1 VDAQDTRLC
10 DLIQNEF
17 PVVERPYAALGAAL
31 EMSED
36 EVLERVA
43 RLRRERIIRQVSA
56 IFDTRKL
63 GYRSMLVAART
74 TPEREEAAAAV
85 FSSHPGVTHNYQRE
99 HDFNIWFTLGVPPN
113 SRLGLDRTV
122 ELLGELAGV
131 ESIRP
136 LPALRFFKIGVDL
149 DMRGGRDPAA
159 KRERRAPTA
168 PAPPPDAI
176 PARDIDAI
184 RALQGDLR
192 AVPEPFAGPAER
204 YGFSVPEL
212 LERAAGLQATGQ
224 MRRFAAVLFHRSA
237 GFLYNGMGVWRVPEE
252 RVEAIGM
259 QMAAFRGVSHC
270 YQRPTYPD
278 WPYNVF
284 SMTHG
289 RTKQECEDVL
299 DAVAAETGLD
309 ERVVLYSTKEWK
321 KTRLVYFSPDAEEW
335 ERQHAP
341 EPAPA

>member
-1 VDAQDTRLC
+1 MDAQDTSLC

-17 PVVERPYAALGAAL
+17 PLVERPYAALGGPL
-31 EMSED
+31 DMSED
-36 EVLERVA
+36 EVLERVT
-43 RLRRERIIRQVSA
+43 RLRSERIIRQISA

-74 TPEREEAAAAV
+74 TPERADEAAAAINT
-85 FSSHPGVTHNYQRE
+85 HPGVTHNYERQHE
-99 HDFNIWFTLGVPPN
+99 FNIWFTLGVPPT

-122 ELLGELAGV
+122 ELLGELAEV

-149 DMRGGRDPAA
+149 DMAGGRDPAA
-159 KRERRAPTA
+159 KKQRVAPTA
-168 PAPPPDAI
+168 PAPAPDAI
-176 PARDIDAI
+176 PQRDIDAI

-192 AVPEPFAGPAER
+192 PVSDPFAAPAER
-204 YGFSVPEL
+204 HGFTVPEL
-212 LERAAGLQATGQ
+212 LAKAAEFQSTGQ

-237 GFLYNGMGVWRVPEE
+237 GFVYNGMGVWKAPDDRMDE
-252 RVEAIGM
+252 IGAL
-259 QMAAFRGVSHC
+259 MASFRGVSHC

-278 WPYNVF
+278 WPYNLF

-299 DAVAAETGLD
+299 DAIAAETGLE

-335 ERQHAP
+335 ERRHAP
-341 EPAPA
+341 ELQPA

>member
-17 PVVERPYAALGAAL
+17 PVVERPYAALGERLGMDEA
-31 EMSED
+31 
-36 EVLERVA
+36 EVLERVS

-74 TPEREEAAAAV
+74 TPEQEEAAAAV

-99 HDFNIWFTLGVPPN
+99 HAFNIWFTLGVPPN
-113 SRLGLDRTV
+113 SQLGLDRSV
-122 ELLGELAGV
+122 ELLGELSGV

-149 DMRGGRDPAA
+149 DMQGGRDPAA
-159 KRERRAPTA
+159 KRARRAPTA

-192 AVPEPFAGPAER
+192 AVPEPFAAPAAR
-204 YGFSVPEL
+204 HGFSVDEL
-212 LERAAGLQATGQ
+212 LAKAAEFQATGQ
-224 MRRFAAVLFHRSA
+224 MRRFAAVLYHRSA
-237 GFLYNGMGVWRVPEE
+237 GFVYNGMGVWKVPEA
-252 RVEAIGM
+252 RVEEIGAL
-259 QMAAFRGVSHC
+259 MASFRGVSHC

-278 WPYNVF
+278 WPYNLF

-299 DAVAAETGLD
+299 DAIASETGLT

-335 ERQHAP
+335 ERRHAP
-341 EPAPA
+341 ELQPA

>member
-17 PVVERPYAALGAAL
+17 PAVERPYAALAERL
-31 EMSED
+31 DMDED
-36 EVLERVA
+36 DVLERIA
-43 RLRRERIIRQVSA
+43 RLRRERIIRQISA

-63 GYRSMLVAART
+63 GYRSMLIAART
-74 TPEREEAAAAV
+74 TPEQEEAAAAV

-99 HDFNIWFTLGVPPN
+99 HAFNIWFTLGVPPN

-149 DMRGGRDPAA
+149 DMQGGRDPAA
-159 KRERRAPTA
+159 KRERRAPTVPA
-168 PAPPPDAI
+168 PAPDAI

-192 AVPEPFAGPAER
+192 TVPEPFAAPAAR
-204 YGFSVPEL
+204 HGFTVPEL
-212 LERAAGLQATGQ
+212 LERAEALQATGQ
-224 MRRFAAVLFHRSA
+224 MRRFAAVLYHRSA
-237 GFLYNGMGVWRVPEE
+237 GFTFNGMGVWKVPDE
-252 RVEAIGM
+252 RVEEVGM

-289 RTKQECEDVL
+289 RTKDECEAVL
-299 DAVAAETGLD
+299 DAIAAETGLT

-341 EPAPA
+341 ELQPA

>member
-17 PVVERPYAALGAAL
+17 PVVERPYAALGETL
-31 EMSED
+31 GLSED
-36 EVLERVA
+36 EVLERVGS
-43 RLRRERIIRQVSA
+43 LRGERIIRQISA

-74 TPEREEAAAAV
+74 TPEGEEHAAEV
-85 FSSHPGVTHNYQRE
+85 FNSHPGVTHNYKRE
-99 HDFNIWFTLGVPPN
+99 HQFNIWFTLGVPPN
-113 SRLGLDRTV
+113 SRLGLERTV
-122 ELLGELAGV
+122 ELLGELAEV

-149 DMRGGRDPAA
+149 DMKGGRDPAA
-159 KRERRAPTA
+159 KRTRSAPSQ

-176 PARDIDAI
+176 PQRDIDAI

-192 AVPEPFAGPAER
+192 PVPEPFAGPAGR
-204 YGFSVPEL
+204 HGFTVPEL
-212 LERAAGLQATGQ
+212 LERAAALQATGQ
-224 MRRFAAVLFHRSA
+224 MRRFAAVLYHRSA
-237 GFLYNGMGVWRVPEE
+237 GFVYNGMGVWRVPEE
-252 RVEAIGM
+252 RVEEVGM

-270 YQRPTYPD
+270 YQRPVYPD

-289 RTKQECEDVL
+289 RSQDECEAVL
-299 DAVAAETGLD
+299 DAIAAETGLD

-335 ERQHAP
+335 ERRHAP
-341 EPAPA
+341 ELQPV